1 MNNLEVI
8 TEEIKKLESQAL
20 TYSVADKLA
29 SLYIILEHNSPAT
42 ITKKELSPVLNG
54 SEFLD
59 AVSSVDVS
67 SLLRI
72 LDEHMNVVQLLFPME
87 YEALIKKNHCI
98 KKVGINSLLFCIRDH
113 QACIQLSSLRKSQ

>member
-20 TYSVADKLA
+20 TYSAADKLA

-87 YEALIKKNHCI
+87 YEALIKKI
-98 KKVGINSLLFCIRDH
+98 IALKK
-113 QACIQLSSLRKSQ
+113 